1 MELLFSYGTLQ
12 QENVQLANFGRVL
25 EGKTDTLPRYVIGE
39 IEITDERVLRESGKS
54 HHPILRYT
62 DNPAD
67 EVQGT
72 VFALTPEEL
81 AQADDYEVDDY
92 QRVSAQLKSGTTCWI
107 YAAAEE
113 QHD

>member
-12 QENVQLANFGRVL
+12 QKNVQLANFGRELKGVA
-25 EGKTDTLPRYVIGE
+25 DVLPRYVVGE

-54 HHPILRYT
+54 HHPILRFT
-62 DNPAD
+62 DNAED

-72 VFALTPEEL
+72 VFELTPEEL

-92 QRVSAQLKSGTTCWI
+92 QRVSAQLKSGTICWI
-107 YAAAEE
+107 YAAAED
-113 QHD
+113 QRG